1 MLIPRLQCCCAWGRR
16 EAQGSA
22 VQPLTLQLGSLL
34 GEFADD
40 TNEGPVFI
48 LQPLIVRF
56 QLRQYLHLFLHFRE
70 FPLQGSFLPF
80 LHLQHAR
87 PVRSFLLFLLSCLF
101 QLGFDVGQLELCFL
115 QF

>member
-56 QLRQYLHLFLHFRE
+56 QLRQYLRKDKRRGGGWL
-70 FPLQGSFLPF
+70 
-80 LHLQHAR
+80 
-87 PVRSFLLFLLSCLF
+87 
-101 QLGFDVGQLELCFL
+101 
-115 QF
+115 